1 MKSTS
6 TGYTDYSN
14 AGTDYTDSQDDL
26 KKILIGALAGAAV
39 GALVG
44 SAFTEK
50 GKKVTSRITEST
62 KHLAENLKEKAEATG
77 VADSLVHVYEAAKD
91 SVVDTISKEAQ
102 NFTSGGN
109 KSNS

>member
-1 MKSTS
+1 MKSKS

-14 AGTDYTDSQDDL
+14 ADTYNTDSKSDL
-26 KKILIGALAGAAV
+26 SKILIGAVAGAAV

-62 KHLAENLKEKAEATG
+62 KHLAENIKEKAEATG
-77 VADSLVHVYEAAKD
+77 VTDSLAHVYEAAKD
-91 SVVDTISKEAQ
+91 TVVEAIGKEAQ
-102 NFTSGGN
+102 NFTSGN